1 MNQAQP
7 LLWEHAAQRR
17 ARRRLALLRINAQ
30 AVVADYQN
38 TLAQLGVGGAHDTEV
53 FLHQL
58 LLERAFQGVPGGQ
71 EASYLGLGTPT
82 CSGALD
88 ARDIPTPEWWDD
100 TEEQNADTGAD
111 TGASA

>member
-7 LLWEHAAQRR
+7 LLWEHAATRR
-17 ARRRLALLRINAQ
+17 ARRRLAQLRASAQ
-30 AVVADYQN
+30 AVARDYQV
-38 TLAQLGVGGAHDTEV
+38 TLVQLRAGGAPDGEV

-58 LLERAFQGVPGGQ
+58 LLERAFQGATGGQ
-71 EASYLGLGTPT
+71 EASYLELGTFT

-88 ARDIPTPEWWDD
+88 ARDTPTQEWWDD